1 MQPTIAVLN
10 GVIFL
15 IPGVLALWIGEWLS
29 GRKEE
34 SLFDRI
40 AAALILSIPVYIAYR
55 LLAAE
60 LGLGALGV
68 IISDAD
74 PLSPSLSGLDPWAW
88 AVLVGISSIAG
99 LAYGAYTWRRLTF
112 DPWVRTFKA
121 EEARAANT
129 GQRRW
134 IWVRCRDGTQIIGL
148 PARYSVEP
156 DRRELFITDVEVFDQ
171 QGNLLRQIEGPG
183 VLLVGHEQIIFIAF
197 LDPPRG

>member
-15 IPGVLALWIGEWLS
+15 IPGVLALWIGEWIS

-55 LLAAE
+55 LSAAE

-74 PLSPSLSGLDPWAW
+74 PLSPGLSGLAPWAW
-88 AVLVGISSIAG
+88 AVLVGMSSIAG

-112 DPWVRTFKA
+112 DPWVRTFKRRGGA
-121 EEARAANT
+121 CRQHGAAAMDLGEMPRRNTDNRLTRTVFCRARSA
-129 GQRRW
+129 G
-134 IWVRCRDGTQIIGL
+134 IIHHRCRSL
-148 PARYSVEP
+148 
-156 DRRELFITDVEVFDQ
+156 
-171 QGNLLRQIEGPG
+171 
-183 VLLVGHEQIIFIAF
+183 
-197 LDPPRG
+197 